1 MFRNFFNWRILL
13 ALLAIGI
20 VIGTIIY
27 ANYISTQI
35 KNDERK
41 KIELFIS
48 AKNVELKTDDL
59 QALNLA
65 DIITNKNTS
74 IPIIWTNE
82 KDSIIDF
89 VNGDSI
95 AIEKDKNYSYK
106 KLKEFKN
113 LHPPIIW
120 SNPLDSFE
128 KSKLY
133 FGTSP
138 LINELK
144 WYPIIQLIIVALFII
159 ITFIGIQTKNK
170 STQNQVWA
178 GMAKET
184 AHQLGTPLS
193 SLQGWLEVLKETD
206 TDTTILNEIQKDI
219 NRLDLISDRFGK
231 IGSTPK
237 FVETDV
243 VMHVRDMVDYM
254 KKRASGKIIIEVHSG
269 QYEENICPI
278 SPQLF
283 DWVIENLIKNALDA
297 LDGKGSIHTYIYRYE
312 DKIMIDVSD
321 TGKGIPRNK
330 WNTIFKPGFT
340 TKKRGWGL
348 GLSLTKRIVEQYH
361 QGKIYVKDSE
371 INKGTT
377 FRIVLPMKRKVN
389 KPFSLLQG

>member
-1 MFRNFFNWRILL
+1 MLRDFINWRTLL
-13 ALLAIGI
+13 AFIAILI
-20 VIGTIIY
+20 ASGTIIY
-27 ANYISTQI
+27 SSYITNQI
-35 KNDERK
+35 QKEERK
-41 KIELFIS
+41 KIELWIE
-48 AKNVELKTDDL
+48 AKNTELKSDNTL
-59 QALNLA
+59 ALNLA
-65 DIITNKNTS
+65 GIITTTNKS

-89 VNGDSI
+89 VNGDTTKI
-95 AIEKDKNYSYK
+95 NKNADYGYK

-113 LHPPIIW
+113 LHAPIIW
-120 SNPLDSFE
+120 INPLDSSE

-133 FGTSP
+133 FGNSK
-138 LINELK
+138 LIGELK
-144 WYPIIQLIIVALFII
+144 WYPIIQLLIIALFII
-159 ITFIGIQTKNK
+159 ITLFALQSKNRA
-170 STQNQVWA
+170 TQNQVWA

-193 SLQGWLEVLKETD
+193 SLTGWLEVLKDKNVDQEVVS
-206 TDTTILNEIQKDI
+206 EIQKDI

-243 VMHVRDMVDYM
+243 VAHVTTMANYM
-254 KKRASGKIIIEVHSG
+254 RKRASGKVLLEVHAG
-269 QYEENICPI
+269 QYDETKAPI

-297 LDGKGSIHTYIYRYE
+297 LDGKGAIHIYIYRYE
-312 DKIMIDVSD
+312 DKVILDIVD

-330 WNTIFKPGFT
+330 WLTIFKPGYT

-361 QGKIYVKDSE
+361 KGKIFVKESE
-371 INKGTT
+371 ANKGTT
-377 FRIVLPMKRKVN
+377 FRIILPKKIT
-389 KPFSLLQG
+389 S